1 MIETKSIDVKCT
13 VVGIMQ
19 ENCYIVTDK
28 ATGLIALVDTGAVS
42 VTLKNFIKQ
51 NSDKIKYVLLTHGHF
66 DHIGYAGK
74 VKEETN
80 AKVVISK
87 QDEPFLSDS
96 NYNLS
101 VMAIGEPVEEVSA
114 DITLN
119 DGDKLMLGE
128 TEITFMLTPGHTK
141 GSGCY
146 IIDNCIFSGDTLMK
160 LSMGRTDFP
169 TGDISDMENSLKKLA
184 NLQGDYNVFSGHGD
198 FTTLSYERKYNPY
211 MK

>member
-1 MIETKSIDVKCT
+1 MIETNSIDVKCT
-13 VVGIMQ
+13 VVGVMQ

-42 VTLKNFIKQ
+42 VTLKNFVKQ
-51 NSDKIKYVLLTHGHF
+51 NSDKIKYILLTHGHF
-66 DHIGYAGK
+66 DHIGYASK

-87 QDEPFLSDS
+87 EDESFLCDS

-101 VMAIGEPVEEVSA
+101 VMAMGEAVDEVSA
-114 DITLN
+114 DIILN

-146 IIDNCIFSGDTLMK
+146 IIDNCIFSGDTLMR
-160 LSMGRTDFP
+160 LSIGRTDFP
-169 TGDISDMENSLKKLA
+169 TGDISNMEISLKRLA
-184 NLQGDYNVFSGHGD
+184 NLKGDYNVFSGHGD
-198 FTTLSYERKYNPY
+198 FTTLNYERQNNPY
-211 MK
+211 MR